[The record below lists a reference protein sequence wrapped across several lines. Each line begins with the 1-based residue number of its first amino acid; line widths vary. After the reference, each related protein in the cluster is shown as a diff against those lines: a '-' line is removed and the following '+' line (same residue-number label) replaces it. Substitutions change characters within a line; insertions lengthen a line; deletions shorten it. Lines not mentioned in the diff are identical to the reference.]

1 MTRMRYA
8 ETHKQETH
16 ERVLKIAALALREHG
31 PEKLAIA
38 EVMQAAGLTHGGF
51 YAHFKS
57 KDAFLAETLESIFA
71 RAREKT
77 FALVD
82 GLPPRHALA
91 TYIDNYVSSVHRDH
105 PERGCPIVA
114 LNSDLPR
121 QSKKFRAAFDRGVKT
136 LVDAMAGWMR
146 DAGLSNAESLAPS
159 ILSAMVGAV
168 ALSRAVSDRELS
180 DELLNAAR
188 EGIKARLGLSDAVLS
203 REKLS

>member
-1 MTRMRYA
+1 MRYA
-8 ETHKQETH
+8 ENHKQETR
-16 ERVLKIAALALREHG
+16 ERVLRIAAKALRQSG

-38 EVMQAAGLTHGGF
+38 DVMQAAGLTHGGF

-57 KDAFLAETLESIFA
+57 KDAFLAETLDMIFV

-77 FALVD
+77 REMVA

-91 TYIDNYVSSVHRDH
+91 TYIDNYVSVAHRDF

-121 QSKKFRAAFDRGVKT
+121 QSEKFRAAFDRGVKS
-136 LVDAMAGWMR
+136 LVEAMTEWLS
-146 DAGLSNAESLAPS
+146 DAGFSDAEKLASS

-168 ALSRAVSDRELS
+168 SLSRAVSDRELS
-180 DELLNAAR
+180 DELLKVAR
-188 EGIKARLGLSDAVLS
+188 DGIKARLGLSDATLS